1 MANYVV
7 LMNWTDQGIK
17 SAKDTV
23 KRSREAA
30 KVFERMGSTLKEV
43 YWTTGG
49 YDLVAIVSAPDDETL
64 AALLLSLAGAGNL
77 RTHTLRAFTADEVTG
92 ILARMP

>member
-7 LMNWTDQGIK
+7 LMNWTDQGVK

-23 KRSREAA
+23 KRSQEAA
-30 KVFERMGSTLKEV
+30 KLIERMGGQLKQI

-49 YDLVAIVSAPDDETL
+49 YDIVAIASAPDDETL
-64 AALLLSLAGAGNL
+64 AAQLLTLAGAGNL
-77 RTHTLRAFTADEVTG
+77 RTHTLRAFTADEMTG
-92 ILARMP
+92 ILAKMP

>member
-7 LMNWTDQGIK
+7 LMNWTDQGVK

-23 KRSREAA
+23 KRSQEAA
-30 KVFERMGSTLKEV
+30 KLIEGMGGSLKDI

-49 YDLVAIVSAPDDETL
+49 YDIVAVASAPDDETL
-64 AALLLSLAGAGNL
+64 AALLLTLAGAGNL

-92 ILARMP
+92 IIAKMP